1 MEKEIN
7 LAEDHVNISNVLARK
22 KMKSDLA
29 ESKVNVM
36 AIKKAE
42 SDGFDLEATDSK
54 GKKYTYYAVSFTTNE
69 MRHALT
75 PDDTEGKP
83 SGSFY
88 NRLRSLAIRMAQ
100 RLVILT
106 DSEGQFSVQHF
117 YHSVDYKNGKFT
129 VAFENVMLP
138 YVRNE
143 IKKIGYTQMDFPI
156 LWSFESNGA
165 FQLYSHL
172 KSELFHIKSYPNHT
186 STQEDLETYPVRF
199 GVSELRV
206 ALGFVSLEDNDQV
219 YEEASK
225 SHPKWEKL
233 EKAQKKPKYKRYGD
247 FKNKVILPSIEE
259 INSRSDLY
267 IDHIYEDKVGKGGK
281 VEYITFYIANNLNY
295 IRTHV
300 WTKAPEDKDDFI
312 PNKDILKVQSLN
324 PFANLSY
331 EEAKLILQ
339 TGKGDIERINQ
350 AIEYTSKQPN
360 IDNFVGYVLSLLKKG
375 DDFITENKSTVFGS
389 TEGSDAMKS
398 MKESIHEPNGEIAQ
412 KVWEK
417 NKTKPEF
424 AEFIKYLEDQG
435 VTLEMYELTFS
446 LSERNRE
453 FVNWKKEH
461 NSIL

>member
-69 MRHALT
+69 MRKALT

-143 IKKIGYTQMDFPI
+143 IKKIGYTQMDFPV

-172 KSELFHIKSYPNHT
+172 KSELFHVKSYPDHT
-186 STQEDLETYPVRF
+186 STQADLETYPVRF

-225 SHPKWEKL
+225 GHPKWEKL
-233 EKAQKKPKYKRYGD
+233 EKAQKKPKYRRYGD
-247 FKNKVILPSIEE
+247 FKNKVLLPSIQE
-259 INSRSDLY
+259 INERSDLY
-267 IDHIYEDKVGKGGK
+267 IDHIYEEKVGKGGK
-281 VEYITFYIANNLNY
+281 VEYITFYIAYNLDY
-295 IRTHV
+295 IKSHV
-300 WTKAPEDKDDFI
+300 WNQGTEAKEAFI
-312 PNKDILKVQSLN
+312 PNKDILSVQSVN
-324 PFANLSY
+324 PYANLSY
-331 EEAKLILQ
+331 DEAKNIYEA
-339 TGKGDIERINQ
+339 GNGDLERINA

-360 IDNFVGYVLSLLKKG
+360 VENFVGYVLTLLKKG
-375 DDFITENKSTVFGS
+375 DGFTENKATVYGS
-389 TEGSDAMKS
+389 EDSAAAMQS
-398 MKESIHEPNGEIAQ
+398 IHESIHEPNGDIAQ
-412 KVWEK
+412 KVWDK
-417 NKTKPEF
+417 NKSKPEF
-424 AEFIKYLEDQG
+424 AEFVSYLEDQG
-435 VTLEMYELTFS
+435 VTLEMYELTFT

-453 FVNWKKEH
+453 FVNWKKEFH
-461 NSIL
+461 P

>member
-1 MEKEIN
+1 MNGSTFI
-7 LAEDHVNISNVLARK
+7 V

-69 MRHALT
+69 MRKALT

-143 IKKIGYTQMDFPI
+143 IKKIGYTQMDFPV

-172 KSELFHIKSYPNHT
+172 KSELFHVKSYPDHT
-186 STQEDLETYPVRF
+186 STQADLETYPVRF

-225 SHPKWEKL
+225 GHPKWEKL
-233 EKAQKKPKYKRYGD
+233 EKAQKKPKYRRYGD
-247 FKNKVILPSIEE
+247 FKNKVLLPSIQE
-259 INSRSDLY
+259 INERSDLY
-267 IDHIYEDKVGKGGK
+267 IDHIYEEKVGKGGK
-281 VEYITFYIANNLNY
+281 VEYITFYIAYNLDY
-295 IRTHV
+295 IKSHV
-300 WTKAPEDKDDFI
+300 WNQGTEAKESFI
-312 PNKDILKVQSLN
+312 PNKDILSVQSVN
-324 PFANLSY
+324 PYANLSY
-331 EEAKLILQ
+331 DEAKTIYEA
-339 TGKGDIERINQ
+339 GKGDLERINA

-360 IDNFVGYVLSLLKKG
+360 VENFVGYVLTLLKKG
-375 DDFITENKSTVFGS
+375 DGFTENKATVYGS
-389 TEGSDAMKS
+389 EDSAAAMQS
-398 MKESIHEPNGEIAQ
+398 IHESIHEPNGDIAQ
-412 KVWEK
+412 KVWDK
-417 NKTKPEF
+417 NKSKPEF
-424 AEFIKYLEDQG
+424 AEFVSYLEDQG
-435 VTLEMYELTFS
+435 VTLEMYELTFT

-453 FVNWKKEH
+453 FVNWKKEFH
-461 NSIL
+461 P

>member
-69 MRHALT
+69 MRKALT

-143 IKKIGYTQMDFPI
+143 IKKIGYTQMDFPV

-172 KSELFHIKSYPNHT
+172 KSELFHVKSYPDHT
-186 STQEDLETYPVRF
+186 STQADLETYPVRF

-206 ALGFVSLEDNDQV
+206 ALGFVSLEDHDQV
-219 YEEASK
+219 YEEASTG
-225 SHPKWEKL
+225 HPKWEKL
-233 EKAQKKPKYKRYGD
+233 EKAQKKPKYRRYGD
-247 FKNKVILPSIEE
+247 FKNKVLLPSIQE
-259 INSRSDLY
+259 INERSDLY
-267 IDHIYEDKVGKGGK
+267 IDHIYEEKVGKGGK
-281 VEYITFYIANNLNY
+281 VEYITFYIAYNLDY
-295 IRTHV
+295 IKSHV
-300 WTKAPEDKDDFI
+300 WNQGTEAKESFI
-312 PNKDILKVQSLN
+312 PNKDILSVQSVN
-324 PFANLSY
+324 PYANLSY
-331 EEAKLILQ
+331 DEAKTIYEA
-339 TGKGDIERINQ
+339 GKGDLERINA

-360 IDNFVGYVLSLLKKG
+360 VENFVGYVLTLLKKG
-375 DDFITENKSTVFGS
+375 DGFTENKATVYGS
-389 TEGSDAMKS
+389 EDSAAAMQS
-398 MKESIHEPNGEIAQ
+398 IHESIHEPNGDIAQ
-412 KVWEK
+412 KVWDK
-417 NKTKPEF
+417 NKSKPEF
-424 AEFIKYLEDQG
+424 AEFVSYLEDQG
-435 VTLEMYELTFS
+435 VTLEMYELTFT

-453 FVNWKKEH
+453 FVNWKKEFH
-461 NSIL
+461 P

>member
-69 MRHALT
+69 MRKALT

-143 IKKIGYTQMDFPI
+143 IKKIGYTQMDFPV

-172 KSELFHIKSYPNHT
+172 KSELFHVKSYPDHT
-186 STQEDLETYPVRF
+186 STQADLETYPVRF

-225 SHPKWEKL
+225 GHPKWEKL
-233 EKAQKKPKYKRYGD
+233 EKAQKKPKYRRYGD
-247 FKNKVILPSIEE
+247 FKNKVLLPSIQE
-259 INSRSDLY
+259 INERSDLY
-267 IDHIYEDKVGKGGK
+267 IDHIYEEKVGKGGK
-281 VEYITFYIANNLNY
+281 VEYITFYIAYNLDY
-295 IRTHV
+295 IKSHV
-300 WTKAPEDKDDFI
+300 WNQGTEAKEAFI
-312 PNKDILKVQSLN
+312 PNKDILSVQSVN
-324 PFANLSY
+324 PYANLSY
-331 EEAKLILQ
+331 DEAKNIYEA
-339 TGKGDIERINQ
+339 GNGDLERINA

-360 IDNFVGYVLSLLKKG
+360 VENFVGYVLTLLKKG
-375 DDFITENKSTVFGS
+375 DAFTENKATVYGS
-389 TEGSDAMKS
+389 EDSAAAMQS
-398 MKESIHEPNGEIAQ
+398 IHESIHEPNGDIAQ
-412 KVWEK
+412 KVWDK
-417 NKTKPEF
+417 NKSKPEF
-424 AEFIKYLEDQG
+424 AEFVSYLEDQG
-435 VTLEMYELTFS
+435 VTLEMYELTFT

-453 FVNWKKEH
+453 FVNWKKEFH
-461 NSIL
+461 P

>member
-69 MRHALT
+69 MRKALT

-143 IKKIGYTQMDFPI
+143 IKKIGYTQMDFPV

-172 KSELFHIKSYPNHT
+172 KSELFHVKSYPDHT
-186 STQEDLETYPVRF
+186 STQADLETYPVRF

-225 SHPKWEKL
+225 GHPKWEKL
-233 EKAQKKPKYKRYGD
+233 EKAQKKPKYRRYGD
-247 FKNKVILPSIEE
+247 FKNKVILPSIQE
-259 INSRSDLY
+259 INERSDLY
-267 IDHIYEDKVGKGGK
+267 IDHIYEEKVGKGGK
-281 VEYITFYIANNLNY
+281 VEYITFYIAYNLDY
-295 IRTHV
+295 IKSHV
-300 WTKAPEDKDDFI
+300 WNQGTEAKGAFI
-312 PNKDILKVQSLN
+312 PDKDILSVQSVN
-324 PFANLSY
+324 PYANLSY
-331 EEAKLILQ
+331 DEAKTIYEA
-339 TGKGDIERINQ
+339 GKGDLERINA

-360 IDNFVGYVLSLLKKG
+360 VENFVGYVLTLLKKG
-375 DDFITENKSTVFGS
+375 DGFTENKATVYGS
-389 TEGSDAMKS
+389 EDSAAAMQS
-398 MKESIHEPNGEIAQ
+398 IHESIHEPNGDIAQ
-412 KVWEK
+412 KVWDK
-417 NKTKPEF
+417 NKSKPEF
-424 AEFIKYLEDQG
+424 AEFVSYLEDQG
-435 VTLEMYELTFS
+435 VTLEMYELTFT

-453 FVNWKKEH
+453 FVNWKKEFH
-461 NSIL
+461 P